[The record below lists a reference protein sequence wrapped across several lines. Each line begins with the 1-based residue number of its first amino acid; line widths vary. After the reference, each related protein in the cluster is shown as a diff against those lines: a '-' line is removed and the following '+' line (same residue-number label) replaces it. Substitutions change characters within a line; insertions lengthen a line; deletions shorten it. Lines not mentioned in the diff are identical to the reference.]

1 MQSTQWRSIDQF
13 KKNPNVYH
21 TGVGGQLISGLS
33 GGRQYTAALATD
45 PKTVVAESASNT
57 EGCFVYLMYNSWP
70 AHGTGGMQRE
80 HNDLRQVR
88 PMTSNPNNGD
98 KTKIN
103 MLNGHA
109 WIATATHHFIHTC
122 KTYAMHEQWAD
133 AIECTLMQ
141 VLLDNINQS
150 IVIIIYPLRCL
161 PERRE
166 NWCLDGNQA
175 K

>member
-1 MQSTQWRSIDQF
+1 MTKYRPIQKEPQCLSHR
-13 KKNPNVYH
+13 
-21 TGVGGQLISGLS
+21 GGGAVDKRAVWWTPIHSSACYWPKDG
-33 GGRQYTAALATD
+33 GGRVSVKHWRLLCLFNVQFLTSTW
-45 PKTVVAESASNT
+45 N
-57 EGCFVYLMYNSWP
+57 W
-70 AHGTGGMQRE
+70 GMQRE
-80 HNDLRQVR
+80 HDDLRQVR